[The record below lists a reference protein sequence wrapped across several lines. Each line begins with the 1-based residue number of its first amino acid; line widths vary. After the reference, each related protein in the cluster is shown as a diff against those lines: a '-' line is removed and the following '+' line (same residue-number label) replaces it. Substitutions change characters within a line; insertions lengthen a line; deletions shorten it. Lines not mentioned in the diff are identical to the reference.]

1 MVQATAPM
9 EQSTKGKKIRQGKV
23 VSDKMDKTITV
34 AVERQVSHPLYKKYF
49 KVTKKFLAH
58 DETNDCHIGDTV
70 RIIESRP
77 LSKRKRW
84 VLLEV
89 IERSK

>member
-1 MVQATAPM
+1 M
-9 EQSTKGKKIRQGKV
+9 ENAIIPVEKTTKGKKIRQGKV
-23 VSDKMDKTITV
+23 VSSKMDKTITV

-58 DETNDCHIGDTV
+58 DESNDCQVGDTV

-84 VLLEV
+84 MLVEV
-89 IERSK
+89 VERTK